1 MYTLRVHRLM
11 VYIDIRRILSQT
23 VAPTRS
29 AEFLSQT
36 RAPLVDV
43 SVETRHKRCSTL
55 DRYAVNVSHKRD
67 AGIHG
72 LARARNGHHGSA
84 LKRMHQ

>member
-11 VYIDIRRILSQT
+11 VYMDIRRILSQT

-29 AEFLSQT
+29 AEFLLKRDRYS
-36 RAPLVDV
+36 APLVDI

-55 DRYAVNVSHKRD
+55 DRYAVKVSHKRD
-67 AGIHG
+67 AGP
-72 LARARNGHHGSA
+72 
-84 LKRMHQ
+84 

>member
-11 VYIDIRRILSQT
+11 VYIDIRRIPSQT

-36 RAPLVDV
+36 RQILSTV
-43 SVETRHKRCSTL
+43 SGRFCRNTTQTL
-55 DRYAVNVSHKRD
+55 LD
-67 AGIHG
+67 A
-72 LARARNGHHGSA
+72 
-84 LKRMHQ
+84 